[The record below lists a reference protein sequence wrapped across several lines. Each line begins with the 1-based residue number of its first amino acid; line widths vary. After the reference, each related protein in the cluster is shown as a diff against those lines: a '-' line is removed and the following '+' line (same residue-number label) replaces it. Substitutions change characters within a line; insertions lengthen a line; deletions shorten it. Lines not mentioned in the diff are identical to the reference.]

1 MRITA
6 LLSTLLVVACS
17 SSAPT
22 TNRYLLRSE
31 APIGTSRLD
40 PPVWIALNRVE
51 VAPYLGEP
59 GLVVETQPHQVRPA
73 RYHIWA
79 EPLADGLRRFL
90 AAEISNALGFPVGTD
105 AARQR
110 DWDRTVDVS
119 IDRLHGTLSGE
130 ALLVARWWIAP
141 QAGKGEAFQFSASEP
156 LPREGYA
163 GLVYAEVAL
172 ARQLARAIAESLR
185 GDSGP

>member
-6 LLSTLLVVACS
+6 LCSILLVVACAGS
-17 SSAPT
+17 TPT
-22 TNRYLLRSE
+22 TTRYLLRSE
-31 APIGTSRLD
+31 AQSGTSRLE
-40 PPVWIALNRVE
+40 PPVWIALNDVD
-51 VAPYLGEP
+51 VAPYLSDL

-73 RYHIWA
+73 RYHVWA

-90 AAEISNALGFPVGTD
+90 AAEISNVLGFPVGTD
-105 AARQR
+105 AARKHE
-110 DWDRTVDVS
+110 WDRTVDVS

-130 ALLVARWWIAP
+130 ALLVARWSIAP
-141 QAGKGEAFQFSASEP
+141 QAGEGEAFQFSASEP

-163 GLVYAEVAL
+163 GLVDAEIAL